1 MMVKHGMHKFLAG
14 PALLFGVL
22 LTGALLFG
30 AAMPAWAG
38 GGFVSVYEDLP
49 LAPGLAEVPGS
60 ALSFDSADG
69 RIVEADA
76 RGRADTAAVLKF
88 YHSTLP
94 QLGWTE
100 DGPGR
105 FHRDQDSLR
114 IDVTGQGAEA
124 TAHFTI
130 SPK

>member
-1 MMVKHGMHKFLAG
+1 MMVQHGMPKFLAITVF
-14 PALLFGVL
+14 LVI
-22 LTGALLFG
+22 
-30 AAMPAWAG
+30 AAGSAWAG

-49 LAPGLAEVPGS
+49 LPASMTEVPGS
-60 ALSFDSADG
+60 ALTFDSPDG

-76 RGRADTAAVLKF
+76 KGRADKAAVLQF
-88 YHSTLP
+88 YHTALP

-105 FHRDQDSLR
+105 FHRDQDNLR
-114 IDVTGQGAEA
+114 IDVTGQGPEA

>member
-1 MMVKHGMHKFLAG
+1 MMVKQGMHRMLAAIAAVMI
-14 PALLFGVL
+14 AL
-22 LTGALLFG
+22 
-30 AAMPAWAG
+30 PAWA

-69 RIVEADA
+69 RIVQADA
-76 RGRADTAAVLKF
+76 KGRTDAAAVLKF
-88 YHSTLP
+88 YHSALP

-100 DGPGR
+100 DASGH

-114 IDVTGQGAEA
+114 IDVTDQGGNAM
-124 TAHFTI
+124 AHFTI